1 MAEQYDLVLRLV
13 LHEADL
19 NTLKQQLEGIVKA
32 ATAGAR
38 GSSKS
43 GGSGSYANKE
53 AKKEVEGLTAAIE
66 EEVKVLKVVERQA
79 KLTGEGWEGA
89 SKDATN
95 ESKKFAKGV
104 RGITESYNDM
114 GPAARRAMDDLMA
127 LENELRRIG
136 AIKPGKKIATTS
148 GLLLA
153 NDELSLT
160 NMLQAKKNF
169 RRIAANAEKIRAAGF
184 PDVSGPPLAVEH
196 YGAKLR
202 EREIAETKRLAEAK
216 RLEAEAQ
223 RNLNKA
229 VNQAPKVTD
238 AVRAET
244 QARKALAQQVNLYT
258 STGRKALTF
267 QNALVDGKFVMGVN
281 ESKNALAHMIK
292 EANRWGG
299 ADGEAFTRNAFK
311 AEQALRTSGAA
322 GLMAD
327 KTFRNL
333 SSRFGPLGTGLNL
346 LAESFGRLVGKVLQW
361 TVATGAVFAI
371 IGGFRALYK
380 TIIEIDTAMAGLTK
394 VIPNNDVAK
403 ANELLQEAAHSAAT
417 FGAKITDVIAIQTD
431 LVRKGYDV
439 ADVVKIQ
446 NVALLGMNI
455 AELSAEESTKFL
467 SSAIIEFNLNAN
479 DAIKIL
485 DVYNELSNR
494 VGVATKDIAAGV
506 SRAGASYHQLG
517 GNLQELAALIA
528 YISKVSARSGKEIGT
543 VFRMVFTRIYRPE
556 ILKKLQEQ
564 FDIKLFKAGS
574 GGKDLIPIGQ
584 ALGQLAAKYQTL
596 STAQQQ
602 FFADTISGGQRIN
615 ELKLTLAN
623 YDEVLK
629 AQLISYQSLGS
640 AQKENEIYVNTLQV
654 AFKRLA
660 GAGQELAAT
669 IGRGAGL
676 ADAILGLTNIITNFT
691 RSIAESK
698 IPFEWIIRAISDFG
712 TSLLLWKFG
721 IPFLQ
726 SAVAWLIKLGA
737 ASIALPGI
745 IKQFGLLA
753 TVWKSLQVALG
764 IGAAGEGALAVLGPV
779 GLAVAG
785 GTALVALA
793 KHFFDVSKAQA

>member
-43 GGSGSYANKE
+43 GGSRSSANKE

-127 LENELRRIG
+127 
-136 AIKPGKKIATTS
+136 
-148 GLLLA
+148 LA

-494 VGVATKDIAAGV
+494 VGVATKD
-506 SRAGASYHQLG
+506 
-517 GNLQELAALIA
+517 
-528 YISKVSARSGKEIGT
+528 
-543 VFRMVFTRIYRPE
+543 
-556 ILKKLQEQ
+556 
-564 FDIKLFKAGS
+564 
-574 GGKDLIPIGQ
+574 
-584 ALGQLAAKYQTL
+584 
-596 STAQQQ
+596 
-602 FFADTISGGQRIN
+602 
-615 ELKLTLAN
+615 
-623 YDEVLK
+623 
-629 AQLISYQSLGS
+629 
-640 AQKENEIYVNTLQV
+640 
-654 AFKRLA
+654 
-660 GAGQELAAT
+660 
-669 IGRGAGL
+669 
-676 ADAILGLTNIITNFT
+676 
-691 RSIAESK
+691 
-698 IPFEWIIRAISDFG
+698 
-712 TSLLLWKFG
+712 
-721 IPFLQ
+721 
-726 SAVAWLIKLGA
+726 
-737 ASIALPGI
+737 
-745 IKQFGLLA
+745 
-753 TVWKSLQVALG
+753 
-764 IGAAGEGALAVLGPV
+764 
-779 GLAVAG
+779 
-785 GTALVALA
+785 
-793 KHFFDVSKAQA
+793 